1 MVAITW
7 DELEKRTFE
16 NGVDHGV
23 LYIPSETGAYMNGV
37 AWNGLTAV
45 TESPSGAEASPT
57 YADNIKY
64 INLVS
69 AEEFSATIEAITYPD
84 EFGQFDG
91 FAEPIPG
98 ITIGQQDRKSFGL
111 SYRTKVGN
119 GLNSEA
125 GYKLHLVYGALA
137 KPSERAY
144 NTVNESPEAM
154 ALSWELTTTPVPVPG
169 HKPTALLTIDS
180 TKVLEADLQALEAVL
195 YGGTSAPK
203 LPTPTEVLAM
213 FDTP

>member
-7 DELEKRTFE
+7 DDLEKRTFE

-23 LYIPSETGAYMNGV
+23 LYIPNETGAYLNGV
-37 AWNGLTAV
+37 AWNGLTAI
-45 TESPSGAEASPT
+45 TEKPTGAEATPT

-64 INLVS
+64 LNLVS
-69 AEEFSATIEAITYPD
+69 VETFEATLEALTYPN
-84 EFGQFDG
+84 EFNQFDG
-91 FAEPIPG
+91 FAEPVPG
-98 ITIGQQDRKSFGL
+98 IVVGQQDRGTFGL

-119 GLNSEA
+119 GLKAEA
-125 GYKLHLVYGALA
+125 GYKLHLLYGALA

-154 ALSWELTTTPVPVPG
+154 PLSWDLTTTPVAVPG
-169 HKPTALLTIDS
+169 LKPSALLTIDS
-180 TKVLEADLQALEAVL
+180 TTVLPADLAALEAIL

-203 LPTPTEVLAM
+203 LPTPAEVFDLFLA
-213 FDTP
+213 